1 MILLSVPRVRALK
14 FFLQKSFWM
23 FSTIESYLIAPRSTL
38 GHWPWGSIVHPL
50 FIYHWVFL
58 ISVNLVT
65 WLATRLATRAMSNAL
80 VGFYLGTFWFQVKK
94 LCNCATLLQYIS
106 SNASHKIFTHQP
118 NNPLIHFRNTPQ
130 LWKPSQ
136 QYKRTFSSVLI
147 YKVDEIWFSVIL
159 IFQENEFNKSDHTEN
174 WID

>member
-1 MILLSVPRVRALK
+1 MILLSVPRVRALT

-23 FSTIESYLIAPRSTL
+23 ISTIDSYLIAPRSTL

-50 FIYHWVFL
+50 FINHWVFL
-58 ISVNLVT
+58 IWVDLVKG
-65 WLATRLATRAMSNAL
+65 LATRAMSNAL
-80 VGFYLGTFWFQVKK
+80 MGFYLGTFWFQVKK
-94 LCNCATLLQYIS
+94 LSNCATLLQYIS

-118 NNPLIHFRNTPQ
+118 NNPLIHFRHTPQ

-147 YKVDEIWFSVIL
+147 YKADEIWFSVIL
-159 IFQENEFNKSDHTEN
+159 IF
-174 WID
+174 

>member
-1 MILLSVPRVRALK
+1 MILLSVPRVRALT

-23 FSTIESYLIAPRSTL
+23 ISTIDSYLIAPRSTL

-50 FIYHWVFL
+50 FINHWVFL
-58 ISVNLVT
+58 IWVDLVKG
-65 WLATRLATRAMSNAL
+65 LATRAMSNAL
-80 VGFYLGTFWFQVKK
+80 MGFYLGTFWFQVKK
-94 LCNCATLLQYIS
+94 LSNCATLLQYIS

-147 YKVDEIWFSVIL
+147 YKADEIWFSVIL
-159 IFQENEFNKSDHTEN
+159 IF
-174 WID
+174 